1 MQITKE
7 RYEEYL
13 NQILNMYYQSKSF
26 FVLFDLLNRKRK
38 DSLRKLNLSP
48 GFFKIVTMS
57 LVDGIILSL
66 SKILEKKRRSFSI
79 YKFINISKANQQ
91 LLNRFPKKDFQR
103 GIIERV
109 DNNTF
114 DEFIDELEKHVQ
126 LVNKLFDFRNEFTAH
141 LDYNSLKRKKS
152 ITLPEDE
159 IESLLNTLH
168 KIICK
173 ISVAFNGS
181 NCSKEKVG
189 TRDLEI
195 LLNNIKIV

>member
-1 MQITKE
+1 MYVTTEK
-7 RYEEYL
+7 YEEYL
-13 NQILNMYYQSKSF
+13 NQILNMYYQSKSY
-26 FVLFDLLNRKRK
+26 FVLFDLLNKKRK
-38 DSLRKLNLSP
+38 DSLGKLNLSP
-48 GFFKIVTMS
+48 GFFNIVTMS
-57 LVDGIILSL
+57 LVDGIILSV

-91 LLNRFPKKDFQR
+91 LLNNFPKKDLQS
-103 GIIERV
+103 GIIEKV
-109 DNNTF
+109 DKTTF
-114 DEFIDELEKHVQ
+114 AEFIDQLDKYVN

-141 LDYNSLKRKKS
+141 LDYNSLKKKKS

-181 NCSKEKVG
+181 SWSKEKGG

-195 LLNNIKIV
+195 LLNNIRTA